1 MTRSADSPL
10 VPRLR
15 PFGTTIFAS
24 MSALAA
30 RTGAINL
37 GQGFPDTDGPVE
49 VLEAAARAI
58 RAGHNQYPPGRGI
71 APLREAIAEH
81 QRRWYGL
88 SYDPAT
94 QVLVTAGA
102 TEALTA
108 AILALCDTGDEVVV
122 LEPTYD
128 SYTAAIALARAVP
141 RPVRL
146 RHPSATE
153 PGYRLAEADLRAAIT
168 DRTRLLL
175 INTPHNPTGHVL
187 GPDELDA
194 VARVAVEHDLVVIT
208 DEVYEHLLFGG
219 RPYVPLT
226 TLPGM
231 AERTLQ
237 ISSAGKTF
245 SITGWKIGWVCS
257 TPELVA
263 AVTTAKQF
271 LTYVNG
277 APFQWAVAEGL
288 ALPDERFAGLSRGME
303 AQHDVLLP
311 GLVAAGMTVHPTE
324 GTYFVTADVA
334 PLGYDDAVDF
344 CWRLPDLCGV
354 VAVPSSVFYA
364 DPTGARSLVRF
375 AFCKRPE
382 ILAEAAERLAG
393 LRTR

>member
-1 MTRSADSPL
+1 MTDHL
-10 VPRLR
+10 VAHLR
-15 PFGTTIFAS
+15 PFGTTSFAS

-30 RTGAINL
+30 EKGAINL
-37 GQGFPDTDGPVE
+37 GQGFPDTDGPTE
-49 VLEAAARAI
+49 VLEAAVRAI

-71 APLREAIAEH
+71 AALREAIAEH
-81 QRRWYGL
+81 QRHWYGL

-128 SYTAAIALARAVP
+128 SYTAAIAMARAVP

-146 RHPSATE
+146 RHPSDTE
-153 PGYRLAEADLRAAIT
+153 PGYRLDEADLRAAIS

-187 GPDELDA
+187 GPAELDA
-194 VARVAVEHDLVVIT
+194 VARVAVEHDLLVIT
-208 DEVYEHLLFGG
+208 DEVYEHLAFGG
-219 RPYVPLT
+219 APYVPLA

-231 AERTLQ
+231 AERTVQ

-245 SITGWKIGWVCS
+245 STTGWKIGWVCS
-257 TPELVA
+257 TPELVT

-271 LTYVNG
+271 LTYVSG
-277 APFQWAVAEGL
+277 GPFQWAIAEGL
-288 ALPDERFAGLSRGME
+288 ALPDERFAAMAPALADQR
-303 AQHDVLLP
+303 DILVP

-344 CWRLPDLCGV
+344 CWRLPDLRGV
-354 VAVPSSVFYA
+354 VAVPSSVFYS
-364 DPTGARSLVRF
+364 DPAGARSLVRF
-375 AFCKRPE
+375 AFCKRPAL
-382 ILAEAAERLAG
+382 LAEAAERLATLG
-393 LRTR
+393 R